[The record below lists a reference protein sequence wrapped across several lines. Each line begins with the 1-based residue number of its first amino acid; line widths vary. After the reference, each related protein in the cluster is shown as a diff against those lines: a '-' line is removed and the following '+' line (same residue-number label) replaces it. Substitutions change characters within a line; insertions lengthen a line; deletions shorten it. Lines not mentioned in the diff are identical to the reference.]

1 MKNNKLAYALAI
13 ISFLTGVGVAIPF
26 GGVIAMSPI
35 AIGSIC
41 CVLSYICFS
50 EPRKIETEKE
60 KLAKAFLKVDTTE
73 KNEEPVKIYEKINN
87 MDKKPTF
94 KGRHHIV
101 HNEEIQNDD
110 LGNNL

>member
-13 ISFLTGVGVAIPF
+13 VSFLTGVGVAIPF
-26 GGVIAMSPI
+26 GGVIAMSSI

-60 KLAKAFLKVDTTE
+60 KLANEFLKVDTTE
-73 KNEEPVKIYEKINN
+73 KMK
-87 MDKKPTF
+87 
-94 KGRHHIV
+94 
-101 HNEEIQNDD
+101 
-110 LGNNL
+110 NL